1 MKKLT
6 ILLLALLLALTVNAS
21 ALTVSDENV
30 FPIVDE
36 PYELTI
42 WMSPGAT
49 IEDMETNATTLW
61 YEEKTGVHVNWIQVP
76 AGETTTKFNLS
87 ISSGEY
93 PDIYSTGFSTET
105 VAQYSQAGHP
115 AAAG

>member
-21 ALTVSDENV
+21 ALTVSDVNV

-49 IEDMETNATTLW
+49 IEDMETNTTTLW

-76 AGETTTKFNLS
+76 ASEVTTKFNLS

-93 PDIYSTGFSTET
+93 PDIYSTGFST
-105 VAQYSQAGHP
+105 
-115 AAAG
+115 

>member
-6 ILLLALLLALTVNAS
+6 VLLLALLLALTVNAS
-21 ALTVSDENV
+21 ALTISDENV

-61 YEEKTGVHVNWIQVP
+61 YEEKTGVHVNWIQIP
-76 AGETTTKFNLS
+76 SGEVTTKFNLS
-87 ISSGEY
+87 ISSNEY
-93 PDIYSTGFSTET
+93 PDIYSCGFSTDA
-105 VAQYSQAGHP
+105 VMQ
-115 AAAG
+115 